1 MRPLFLIMSLAGSM
15 QVLGYCLIVR
25 FLGSKMK
32 ACWKQA
38 LVRLAVVFYLFP
50 FAYFE
55 FYPKSLFMDKIP
67 LIRAWNDRRMAYM
80 DLQKMFV
87 ITNLPMGRTISKFEL
102 WYEVFLGICILVAIS
117 VFAFFLLQ
125 FLHCRRVFYCH
136 SVEASPTEHLVL
148 DRLKQQLH
156 LKRNIR
162 YAVSNYVTEP
172 LAMGIFTYT
181 IIVPEDLLIS
191 PAKEVVL
198 LHELAHIKHWDI
210 IWRLLGLIV
219 VAFHWYNPVCYF
231 LNGLIYEIDEISSD
245 ETATVML
252 TQAEKLQY
260 CEAMI
265 DIFKCKKQTP
275 FLCNAAGFSGKGMGQ
290 IKRRIDE
297 IMKEK
302 KLIKSSF
309 VKALGG
315 MLVLC
320 GLSVGLIYTPPM
332 ISYADERDPD
342 EGNYDFEIM
351 IMGELEVP
359 VLEADCDEF
368 FVEADGTVI
377 LIQPGVDRAACE
389 HVYVSAIKKNHVKN
403 QSGGCTVKYY
413 NTEVCKRCQ
422 KVRKKE
428 LEKTET
434 YRVCPH

>member
-15 QVLGYCLIVR
+15 QVLGYCLIVK

-87 ITNLPMGRTISKFEL
+87 ITNLPVGRTISKFEL

-117 VFAFFLLQ
+117 VFALFLLQ
-125 FLHCRRVFYCH
+125 FLHCRRVFYRY
-136 SVEASPTEHLVL
+136 SVEASPTEQQVL

-181 IIVPEDLLIS
+181 IIVPEDLLLS

-219 VAFHWYNPVCYF
+219 VAFHWYNPVCYL
-231 LNGLIYEIDEISSD
+231 LNGLIYELDEISSD

-265 DIFKCKKQTP
+265 NIFRLKKQTP
-275 FLCNAAGFSGKGMGQ
+275 FLCNAAGFSGKGTGQ

-297 IMKEK
+297 IMREK
-302 KLIKSSF
+302 KLTKSSF

-332 ISYADERDPD
+332 ISYADEREPD

-351 IMGELEVP
+351 IMGELEASA
-359 VLEADCDEF
+359 LEADCDEF
-368 FVEADGTVI
+368 FVETDGTVI

-389 HVYVSAIKKNHVKN
+389 HVYVSAIKKNHIKN

-413 NTEVCKRCQ
+413 NTEVCKLCQ

-428 LEKTET
+428 LARTEINA
-434 YRVCPH
+434 VCPH